1 MRINQGINTAN
12 GSLVI
17 SFKGFVNKSFI
28 STHNRVIE
36 KFVTDNYNVIIA
48 KHEIQ
53 RKKKYKEFNTF
64 EKEEVYKEG
73 KEYAD
78 YLIERLYVQS

>member
-1 MRINQGINTAN
+1 MQINQEVKRASCKLVV
-12 GSLVI
+12 SLNNLI
-17 SFKGFVNKSFI
+17 DSSFTSI
-28 STHNRVIE
+28 HNRVVE

-53 RKKKYKEFNTF
+53 RKKKYREFNTF
-64 EKEEVYKEG
+64 EKEEVYQEG

-78 YLIERLYVQS
+78 YLINRFYIEN